1 MNDET
6 SNSVEEIVTV
16 NKDEAVNQLKTAIR
30 ELESGEG
37 LTDLTGGHGLQ
48 SRTFEFSW
56 TSPTLAISFTMPYA
70 RVLDDE
76 EVRQEDDANISA
88 ACRLA
93 ILLIE
98 SDAAGVLLSEGETAM
113 HVSFD
118 RFAGAYY
125 HTTDDNGEIIDSG
138 DDWTGLVARFER
150 ASQAND
156 GRDAVS
162 IIWP

>member
-6 SNSVEEIVTV
+6 INNADEIVTV
-16 NKDEAVNQLKTAIR
+16 SKDEAVTQLKTAIR
-30 ELESGEG
+30 ELGSGDG
-37 LTDLTGGHGLQ
+37 LTALTGGHGLQ

-56 TSPTLAISFTMPYA
+56 TSPTLAISFAMPYA
-70 RVLDDE
+70 RVLDDDD
-76 EVRQEDDANISA
+76 VRQEDDANIGA

-98 SDAAGVLLSEGETAM
+98 SDAAGALLSEGEAAM

-118 RFAGAYY
+118 RLAGAYY
-125 HTTDDNGEIIDSG
+125 HTTDDNGEIIVSG
-138 DDWTGLVARFER
+138 DDWTDLVARFER
-150 ASQAND
+150 VFQTNND
-156 GRDAVS
+156 QDALS

>member
-1 MNDET
+1 MSDDTINIADE
-6 SNSVEEIVTV
+6 IATV
-16 NKDEAVNQLKTAIR
+16 SKDEAITQLKTAIR
-30 ELESGEG
+30 ELESGDG
-37 LTDLTGGHGLQ
+37 LTALTGGHGLQ

-56 TSPTLAISFTMPYA
+56 TSPALVISFTMPYA

-76 EVRQEDDANISA
+76 EVRQEDDANIGA

-98 SDAAGVLLSEGETAM
+98 SDATGALLSEGETAM

-118 RFAGAYY
+118 RFSGAYY
-125 HTTDDNGEIIDSG
+125 QTTDDKGEVIDSG
-138 DDWTGLVARFER
+138 DDWNGLVARFER
-150 ASQAND
+150 AFQTSGND
-156 GRDAVS
+156 SVS

>member
-6 SNSVEEIVTV
+6 SNNVDEIVTV
-16 NKDEAVNQLKTAIR
+16 SKDEAVTQLKTAIR
-30 ELESGEG
+30 ELESGDG
-37 LTDLTGGHGLQ
+37 LTTLTGGHGLQ

-56 TSPTLAISFTMPYA
+56 TSPTLVISFTMPYA
-70 RVLDDE
+70 RVLDDDD
-76 EVRQEDDANISA
+76 VRQEDDANIGA

-93 ILLIE
+93 ILLLE
-98 SDAAGVLLSEGETAM
+98 SDAAGALLSEGETAM

-125 HTTDDNGEIIDSG
+125 QTTDDNGEIIDSD

-150 ASQAND
+150 AFQSSD
-156 GRDAVS
+156 GDSVS